1 MTVCVVLRPARG
13 QRLLGD
19 RGGSGSALPL
29 CRFTAQR
36 RFHMA
41 ECVVNS
47 VTSGYHPLKQH
58 PHHFS

>member
-13 QRLLGD
+13 SSVTE
-19 RGGSGSALPL
+19 GGFGSALPL
-29 CRFTAQR
+29 CGFTAQR

-41 ECVVNS
+41 ECLVNS